1 MSSDESPKAKCSVRL
16 FAQLN
21 VTLVPKELVEELE
34 REFDTS
40 SSEGEK
46 VGIV

>member
-1 MSSDESPKAKCSVRL
+1 MSSDESPKTKFPVRP